1 MAPIRWLGSMARA
14 PGRARGAESA
24 SNSNSAAAGQKL
36 RGVAAVAAVAAVAGL
51 AGVGLSGEALSGDVR
66 ARVSARAGGR
76 ARTAG
81 RGHGGR
87 TQRRVRSPVRCAAPF
102 AERGKEEDD
111 RAGPGCQRARDAG
124 RGRGLPLSGC
134 FMGRPSWAAEWEK
147 GKRGRR
153 RGPAGLARLGCG

>member
-1 MAPIRWLGSMARA
+1 VAPIRWLGSMARA

-81 RGHGGR
+81 AVTAGGR
-87 TQRRVRSPVRCAAPF
+87 SAGSVLPFAAPHPF